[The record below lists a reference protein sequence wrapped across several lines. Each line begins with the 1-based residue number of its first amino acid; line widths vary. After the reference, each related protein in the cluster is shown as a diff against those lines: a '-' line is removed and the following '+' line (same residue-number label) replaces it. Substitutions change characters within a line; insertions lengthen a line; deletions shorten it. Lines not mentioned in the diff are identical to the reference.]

1 MDNQSFDSDVLM
13 DTKSFSVLKAQAEP
27 LLGHVKLAVSEKCE
41 ELRVLILK
49 TPLRIVQRDTFA
61 FTNKQRKVFFG
72 TLALQYIDQAKDTQH
87 TEKCFEFLQTVFMH
101 ELMHIVFNH
110 VMISSQF
117 GYDHHLYNI
126 ACDLV
131 INHALEEHKYY
142 FDPAITL
149 CTFDNFIKGLELIGV
164 KNPFTRP
171 LSSYTSM
178 EVYDILL
185 QIKDQI
191 PPELASELDMDID
204 TEYEYQEEENRQSSE
219 SESMTDEDKKL
230 AEISNEAQRIQEQ
243 KEAERLSKTFGNSAS
258 GLLRSLAERLTVK
271 KPIQWERLTKL
282 LVPLGPLHM
291 EYFPPH
297 RRFLCGETEVYS
309 GRWRP
314 QQMLGSVVWIT
325 DTSGSISAQQLQEA
339 MTYLR
344 SISARASITV
354 HCLFADAELYPELTL
369 SPYTLQ
375 TDFNQVEEYIKGGG
389 GTDFRPAVD
398 KAIEISRR
406 ENVSLIVYYTDGYG
420 SLPPAEI
427 LPQNFVWLVNHDAPI
442 ELPGRVIRVSQLQ
455 A

>member
-1 MDNQSFDSDVLM
+1 MDNE
-13 DTKSFSVLKAQAEP
+13 TFSVLKAQAEP

-49 TPLRIVQRDTFA
+49 TPVRIIQRDCVA
-61 FTNKQRKVFFG
+61 FTNKQRKIFFG
-72 TLALQYIDQAKDTQH
+72 VISLEYIDQAKD

-101 ELMHIVFNH
+101 ELLHIVFNH

-117 GYDHHLYNI
+117 RYDHHLYNI

-142 FDPAITL
+142 FDPAMTL
-149 CTFDNFIKGLELIGV
+149 CTFENFIKGLTLIGV

-185 QIKDQI
+185 QIKEQI
-191 PPELASELDMDID
+191 PPELLQLGSDMD
-204 TEYEYQEEENRQSSE
+204 TEYEEEENRQSSSGE
-219 SESMTDEDKKL
+219 SEGMTDEEKKL
-230 AEISNEAQRIQEQ
+230 AEISKEAQSLQEQ

-271 KPIQWERLTKL
+271 KRIEWERLTKL
-282 LVPLGPLHM
+282 LVPLGPLHQQ
-291 EYFPPH
+291 YFPPH

-314 QQMLGSVVWIT
+314 QNQLGSVVWIT
-325 DTSGSISAQQLQEA
+325 DTSGSISTEQLQEA

-354 HCLFADAELYPELTL
+354 HCLFADAELYPELTV
-369 SPYTLQ
+369 SPYNLQ
-375 TDFNQVEEYIKGGG
+375 TNFNQVEEYIKGGG
-389 GTDFRPAVD
+389 GTDFRPAVE

-420 SLPPAEI
+420 SLPPAET
-427 LPQNFVWLVNHDAPI
+427 LPQNFVWLVNHDDPI